1 MVAAFFL
8 TVMGV
13 CTVIPLSLGN
23 NPYARTP
30 RRLVFAIFVALTY
43 SMYVPITACLI
54 ATVREALLA
63 NIIVC
68 PESHSSSFRRT
79 WRDQK
84 SPTTQVKSELTLSSL
99 EHIYTSQC
107 WQACYLLRIT
117 LLVL

>member
-1 MVAAFFL
+1 MVIAFFL

-43 SMYVPITACLI
+43 SVYVPITTCLI
-54 ATVREALLA
+54 TTVREALLA

-68 PESHSSSFRRT
+68 PESYSCSFRLT
-79 WRDQK
+79 WRDQR
-84 SPTTQVKSELTLSSL
+84 SLTTQVKSELTLGSL
-99 EHIYTSQC
+99 EHIYTSLC
-107 WQACYLLRIT
+107 
-117 LLVL
+117 